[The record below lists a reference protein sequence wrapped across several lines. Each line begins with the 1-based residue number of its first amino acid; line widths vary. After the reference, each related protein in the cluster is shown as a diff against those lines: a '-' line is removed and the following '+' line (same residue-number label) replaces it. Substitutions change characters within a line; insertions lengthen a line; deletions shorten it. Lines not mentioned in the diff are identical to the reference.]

1 MTMLVA
7 LTIYDTLLT
16 FKREI
21 EYIWKQKLGAAA
33 AIYFVNR
40 YVYMALPFLEVLV
53 ANSLETDKVRLFSVS
68 TDPC

>member
-21 EYIWKQKLGAAA
+21 EYIWKQKLGAATV
-33 AIYFVNR
+33 IYFVNR

-53 ANSLETDKVRLFSVS
+53 ANSLETDRVRSFSVS
-68 TDPC
+68 TDFY